1 MNKNVLILG
10 ASSDIG
16 IELIKLFLKE
26 NYLITAHCN
35 SNDKVLMNNFKEYK
49 KIKIVKKNF
58 LNLNNQNLKKFC
70 KDKLNQKFSIFI
82 NLTGYMAKKTYLN
95 SDLNSQIASIKIN
108 ALIPSLILKNIV
120 KEMIKNGYGRILNC
134 SSIGVKFGGGL
145 NSYNYSLSKHT
156 SEFIPS
162 YFKKLAEKNI
172 LYNNLRIGFTD
183 TKIHKKIKNIKEQK
197 KRIKLIPINR
207 YAQKKEIAEYIH
219 FLVSKKN
226 SYMTNQTVTASGG
239 E

>member
-1 MNKNVLILG
+1 MSKNVLILG

-16 IELIKLFLKE
+16 VELIKLFLKE
-26 NYLITAHCN
+26 NFKITAHCN
-35 SNDKVLMNNFKEYK
+35 SNDKVLIKNFKEYK
-49 KIKIVKKNF
+49 KIKIIKKNF
-58 LNLNNQNLKKFC
+58 LNINDQNLKKFC
-70 KDKLNQKFSIFI
+70 KNKLNQKYSIFI
-82 NLTGYMAKKTYLN
+82 NLIGYMAKKTYLN
-95 SDLNSQIASIKIN
+95 SDLNSQIASIKTN
-108 ALIPSLILKNIV
+108 ALVPSLILKNIIQR
-120 KEMIKNGYGRILNC
+120 MIKNGYGRILNC

-162 YFKKLAEKNI
+162 FFKKLAKKNI

-183 TKIHKKIKNIKEQK
+183 TKIHKKVKNIKEKK

-207 YAQKKEIAEYIH
+207 YAQKKEIAEYIY

-226 SYMTNQTVTASGG
+226 SYMTNQTITASGG

>member
-16 IELIKLFLKE
+16 LELIKLFVKE
-26 NYLITAHCN
+26 DYHITAHCN
-35 SNDKVLMNNFKEYK
+35 SNNKGLIDNFKKYK
-49 KIKIVKKNF
+49 KLKIVKKNF
-58 LNLNNQNLKKFC
+58 LNLNNQNLRKFC
-70 KDKLNQKFSIFI
+70 IEKFNQKFSIFI
-82 NLTGYMAKKTYLN
+82 NLTGYMANKTYHN
-95 SDLNSQIASIKIN
+95 SDLNSQIESIKIN
-108 ALIPSLILKNIV
+108 ALIPSLILKYIV
-120 KEMIKNGYGRILNC
+120 KEMIKNKYGRILNC

-162 YFKKLAEKNI
+162 YFKKLAEKNV

-183 TKIHKKIKNIKEQK
+183 TKIHKKIKNIKEIK
-197 KRIKLIPINR
+197 KRIRLIPINR
-207 YAQKKEIAEYIH
+207 SAQKREIADYIY
-219 FLVSKKN
+219 FMVSKKN
-226 SYMTNQTVTASGG
+226 SFMTSQTVTVSGG

>member
-16 IELIKLFLKE
+16 IELIKLFASQD
-26 NYLITAHCN
+26 YSITAHCN
-35 SNDKVLMNNFKEYK
+35 SNDKKLISKFRTYK
-49 KIKIVKKNF
+49 KINFVKKNF

-70 KDKLNQKFSIFI
+70 HTKLNNYYSIFI
-82 NLTGYMAKKTYLN
+82 NLIGYMTKKTYLN
-95 SDLNSQIASIKIN
+95 SDLNSQIESIKIN
-108 ALIPSLILKNIV
+108 ALIPSLILKNILN
-120 KEMIKNGYGRILNC
+120 KMIKNKYGRILNC

-172 LYNNLRIGFTD
+172 IYNNLRIGVTN
-183 TKIHKKIKNIKEQK
+183 TKIHKKIKNVKELK
-197 KRIKLIPINR
+197 KRIKLIPMNR
-207 YAQKKEIAEYIH
+207 SAQKKEIVNYIY
-219 FLVSKKN
+219 FLVSNKN
-226 SYMTNQTVTASGG
+226 SFMTNQTVTVSGG

>member
-16 IELIKLFLKE
+16 LEIIKLFIRE
-26 NYLITAHCN
+26 DYYITAHCN
-35 SNDKVLMNNFKEYK
+35 SNNKRLMNNFKEYK
-49 KIKIVKKNF
+49 KLKIVKKNF

-70 KDKLNQKFSIFI
+70 KDKFNQKFSIFI
-82 NLTGYMAKKTYLN
+82 NLTGYMDKKTYLN
-95 SDLNSQIASIKIN
+95 SDFNSQIESIKIN
-108 ALIPSLILKNIV
+108 ALIPSLIIKNIV
-120 KEMIKNGYGRILNC
+120 NEMIKNKYGRILNC

-162 YFKKLAEKNI
+162 YFKKLAEKNV

-183 TKIHKKIKNIKEQK
+183 TKIHKKIKNKKEIK
-197 KRIKLIPINR
+197 KRIGLIPINR
-207 YAQKKEIAEYIH
+207 SAQKREIADFIH
-219 FLVSKKN
+219 FMVSERN
-226 SYMTNQTVTASGG
+226 SFMTNQTVTVSGG

>member
-16 IELIKLFLKE
+16 VELIKVFLKE

-35 SNDKVLMNNFKEYK
+35 LNDKILKNNFKEYK
-49 KIKIVKKNF
+49 KIKIIKKNF
-58 LNLNNQNLKKFC
+58 LNLNNKNLKEFC
-70 KDKLNQKFSIFI
+70 KKKLDQEFSIFI
-82 NLTGYMAKKTYLN
+82 NLTGYMLKKTYLN
-95 SDLNSQIASIKIN
+95 SDLNSQIESIKIN

-120 KEMIKNGYGRILNC
+120 KKMIKNQYGRILNC

-183 TKIHKKIKNIKEQK
+183 TKIHKKIKNIREQK

-207 YAQKKEIAEYIH
+207 SAKKKEIVEYIH

>member
-16 IELIKLFLKE
+16 IELIKLFAGQD
-26 NYLITAHCN
+26 YSITAHCN
-35 SNDKVLMNNFKEYK
+35 SNDKKLISEFRTYK
-49 KIKIVKKNF
+49 KINFVKKNF

-70 KDKLNQKFSIFI
+70 HTKLNNYYSIFI
-82 NLTGYMAKKTYLN
+82 NLTGYMTKKNYLN
-95 SDLNSQIASIKIN
+95 SDLNSQIESIKIN
-108 ALIPSLILKNIV
+108 ALIPSLILKNILN
-120 KEMIKNGYGRILNC
+120 KMIKNKYGRILNC

-172 LYNNLRIGFTD
+172 LYNNLRIGVTN
-183 TKIHKKIKNIKEQK
+183 TKIHKKIKNIKELK
-197 KRIKLIPINR
+197 KRIELIPMNR
-207 YAQKKEIAEYIH
+207 SAQKKEIANYIY
-219 FLVSKKN
+219 FLVSNKN
-226 SYMTNQTVTASGG
+226 SFMTNQTVTVSGG

>member
-16 IELIKLFLKE
+16 IELIKLFIKQD
-26 NYLITAHCN
+26 YSVTAHCN
-35 SNDKVLMNNFKEYK
+35 SNDKKLISEFKTYK
-49 KIKIVKKNF
+49 KINFVKKNF

-70 KDKLNQKFSIFI
+70 HTKLNNYYSIFI
-82 NLTGYMAKKTYLN
+82 NLTGYMTKKTYLN
-95 SDLNSQIASIKIN
+95 SDLNSLVESIKIN
-108 ALIPSLILKNIV
+108 ALIPSLILKNIL
-120 KEMIKNGYGRILNC
+120 KKMIKNKYGRILNC

-162 YFKKLAEKNI
+162 YFKKLSKKDI
-172 LYNNLRIGFTD
+172 IYNNLRIGVTN
-183 TKIHKKIKNIKEQK
+183 TKIHKKIKNIRELK
-197 KRIKLIPINR
+197 KRIKLIPMNR
-207 YAQKKEIAEYIH
+207 SAQKKEIANYIY
-219 FLVSKKN
+219 FLVSNKN
-226 SYMTNQTVTASGG
+226 SFMTNQTVTVSGG